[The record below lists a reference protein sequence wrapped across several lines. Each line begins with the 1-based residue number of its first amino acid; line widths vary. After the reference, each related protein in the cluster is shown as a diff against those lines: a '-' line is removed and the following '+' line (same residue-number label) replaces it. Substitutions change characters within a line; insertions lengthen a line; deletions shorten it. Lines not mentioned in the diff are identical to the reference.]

1 MAIEYLEKVLEINPE
16 SAVSAYNLSILAA
29 KENPDKAIEYSR
41 QAWKFNPDNPKYGYT
56 YAFFLNQNGQTKQAT
71 GELKI
76 ILKKDPGYVDAIF
89 LLGNI
94 YEESGD
100 KQKAV
105 SIYKESM
112 KLGSVPAQIK
122 IQLNNK
128 INSLEQ
134 PGNPGK

>member
-16 SAVSAYNLSILAA
+16 SAVSAYNLSILVS

-41 QAWKFNPDNPKYGYT
+41 QVWKSNPDNLKYGYT
-56 YAFFLNQNGQTKQAT
+56 YAFYLNQNGQIKQAT

-76 ILKKDPGYVDAIF
+76 VLKKDPGYVDAIF

-94 YEESGD
+94 YEVSGD

-105 SIYKESM
+105 SLYKESI
-112 KLGSVPAQIK
+112 KLESLPQQVK

-128 INSLEQ
+128 LNSLEQ
-134 PGNPGK
+134 TSNPGK